1 METLRRLAADYML
14 SHKDDFKPF
23 LTDTKTGEAYTS
35 GIVRS
40 PYKAFNFQGS
50 RLPKIA
56 VVLRLYQVAP
66 NNVVPNPARRV
77 NFSAHRHALTRAYYN
92 QSELKSL
99 RTRKHYRGDIPV
111 KTLFLECFTVCACR
125 TLLSRTEN

>member
-14 SHKDDFKPF
+14 SHKDDFMPF

-35 GIVRS
+35 GIVQS

-56 VVLRLYQVAP
+56 VVPPLYQVAS
-66 NNVVPNPARRV
+66 NNVVPNPAGE
-77 NFSAHRHALTRAYYN
+77 ST
-92 QSELKSL
+92 
-99 RTRKHYRGDIPV
+99 
-111 KTLFLECFTVCACR
+111 FLHIDMP
-125 TLLSRTEN
+125 